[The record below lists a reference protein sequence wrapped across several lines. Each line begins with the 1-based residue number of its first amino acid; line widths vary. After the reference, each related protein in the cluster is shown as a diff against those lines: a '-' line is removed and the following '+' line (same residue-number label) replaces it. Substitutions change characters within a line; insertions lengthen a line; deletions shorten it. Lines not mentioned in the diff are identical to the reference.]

1 MAKDP
6 AVLFYTS
13 DFLTGTGL
21 LSDEQVGK
29 YIRLLCYQ
37 HQKGILTERDM
48 MNVCKTYDE
57 DIWSKFVKSE
67 EGYYNQR
74 MKEEADKRRNYSESR
89 RQNKL
94 KAKKTEDMMN
104 ISSSYEQHMEN
115 ENENINDNINVVIYD
130 NIKIENKSK
139 RFIKPELFEVQNYFE
154 ELGYINEAEG
164 FYNYYE
170 SNGWK
175 VGRNPMK
182 DWKAAT
188 RNWIKNAKNYKKNDT
203 TKSNFDKYVERRNE
217 VIDYVAELDR
227 VRGFGPG
234 TI

>member
-1 MAKDP
+1 
-6 AVLFYTS
+6 VLFYTS

-57 DIWSKFVKSE
+57 DIWSKFVKTE

-154 ELGYINEAEG
+154 ELGSLTEAEG

-203 TKSNFDKYVERRNE
+203 TKSSIDHYNERRENLYKIAAI
-217 VIDYVAELDR
+217 IDAE
-227 VRGFGPG
+227 RGIRP
-234 TI
+234 